1 MTAPDATPARGDDT
15 FGALEFF
22 ANEEWRIASL
32 EHMHC
37 AATLRAFKTDPDDE
51 RVRVRTV
58 ELDNTL
64 LRRFDALTAER
75 DALAQRVRELEA
87 DRELLD
93 YMEQKGSAWSR
104 APMRA
109 VRGTE
114 WCVRA
119 EHDVGDTPTLREVL
133 RISRSRDA
141 LRATPTPE
149 AGLPRD

>member
-1 MTAPDATPARGDDT
+1 MTAPDATPARGDVPDYTREKWRQRHKALTELCLENAERATAYARSLVALGECPTTLSTSNLDALAFRDT
-15 FGALEFF
+15 
-22 ANEEWRIASL
+22 I
-32 EHMHC
+32 
-37 AATLRAFKTDPDDE
+37 D
-51 RVRVRTV
+51 V
-58 ELDNTL
+58 
-64 LRRFDALTAER
+64 LTAER

-93 YMEQKGSAWSR
+93 YMEQQGSAWSR

-149 AGLPRD
+149 AE